1 VNRRAA
7 LAGWMVAAAAGAIL
21 SCAPAY
27 DAQSLF
33 DQLQSNDLEERQDAA
48 DKINKIMHE
57 GHYDV
62 FVRGALGPVQMSRV
76 TSLVYLSR
84 MTQPEARAALRDFL
98 RLDRRS
104 MIPYN
109 PIRMKPSSEE
119 TDSRILV
126 AHLIAESG
134 GDPGA
139 VDALLEGVAGQPA
152 DVITGTC
159 YALGALRDPKG
170 VPFLATATRHE
181 DNEVVRAAAQ
191 ALGLFRTS
199 EARAALKSLAHHP
212 SQEVR
217 SELLSAL
224 EMQEDPAVVEILET
238 MAASDPSPE
247 LRASAMGQLGRFK
260 EKSPVPFLIEQLKG
274 KDDNNRRAALDTL
287 RLMSGQ
293 AYGPRPEPWA
303 RWWEQNQKSFVGRP

>member
-1 VNRRAA
+1 MNRRTARV
-7 LAGWMVAAAAGAIL
+7 GWVVAAAAGMVL
-21 SCAPAY
+21 SCARAY
-27 DAQSLF
+27 DAQTLYN
-33 DQLQSNDLEERQDAA
+33 QLQSNDLEERQDAA
-48 DKINKIMHE
+48 DKIDKIMHE

-62 FVRGALGPVQMSRV
+62 FVRDALGPVKTNRV
-76 TSLVYLSR
+76 TSLLYLSR
-84 MTQPEARAALRDFL
+84 MPQPEARAALRDFL

-109 PIRMKPSSEE
+109 PIRMKPSTEE

-139 VDALLEGVAGQPA
+139 TDALLEGVAGQSA
-152 DVITGTC
+152 DVIAGTC

-170 VPFLATATRHE
+170 VPFLATAARHE
-181 DNEVVRAAAQ
+181 DVEVARAAAQ
-191 ALGLFRTS
+191 ALGMFRTS
-199 EARAALKSLAHHP
+199 EAQAALKSLIHHP

-217 SELLSAL
+217 SEVLSAL
-224 EMQEDPAVVEILET
+224 EIQEDPAVVEILEA
-238 MAASDPSPE
+238 MAASDPTPE

-293 AYGPRPEPWA
+293 AYGPRPESWA

>member
-1 VNRRAA
+1 MIRRATRT
-7 LAGWMVAAAAGAIL
+7 GWMVAAAAGAVL

-27 DAQSLF
+27 DAQTLYN
-33 DQLQSNDLEERQDAA
+33 QLQSNDLEERQDAA
-48 DKINKIMHE
+48 EKIDRIMHD

-62 FVRGALGPVQMSRV
+62 FVRGALGPVKPNRV
-76 TSLVYLSR
+76 TSLIYLSR
-84 MTQPEARAALRDFL
+84 MTQPEARAAMRDFL

-109 PIRMKPSSEE
+109 PIRMKPSTEE

-139 VDALLEGVAGQPA
+139 TDALLEGVAGQSA
-152 DVITGTC
+152 DVIAGTC

-170 VPFLATATRHE
+170 VPFLATAARHQ
-181 DNEVVRAAAQ
+181 DIEVARAAAQ
-191 ALGLFRTS
+191 ALGMFRTS
-199 EARAALKSLAHHP
+199 EAQAALKSLVHHP
-212 SQEVR
+212 TQEVR
-217 SELLSAL
+217 SEVLSAL
-224 EMQEDPAVVEILET
+224 EMQEDPAVVEILEA

-287 RLMSGQ
+287 RLLSGRPF
-293 AYGPRPEPWA
+293 GPRPEPWA